1 MIRVNVLKNKIEI
14 IGHSNYDTLGKDIVC
29 SAVSSIMITTVNAI
43 NKIDSKAI
51 SYERNNDTSEIRI
64 LKKDNITLNL
74 IENMMEL
81 FEELMEKYP
90 KNIIVKER

>member
-1 MIRVNVLKNKIEI
+1 MIKVSKDVDLIKIT
-14 IGHSNYDTLGKDIVC
+14 GHSDYDTLGKDIVC